1 MEEVKPIISFDEF
14 QKTDF
19 AVGKVLDIVDV
30 PVSEKLY
37 RMTVDF
43 GEGIG
48 VRTIFAGLKKFFTKG
63 KLKNKKF
70 VFVVNLTPR
79 PMPSYVKT
87 SDGQA
92 RQEESQGMMLVIE
105 EGEEILLFPAPK
117 AAKEG
122 ARLG

>member
-1 MEEVKPIISFDEF
+1 MEEIKPIISFDEF
-14 QKTDF
+14 QKTDL
-19 AVGKVLDIVDV
+19 AVGKVLDVVDV
-30 PVSEKLY
+30 PVSGKLY

-48 VRTIFAGLKKFFTKG
+48 TRTIFAGLKKFFTKG

-70 VFVVNLTPR
+70 VFIVNLAPR
-79 PMPSYVKT
+79 QMP
-87 SDGQA
+87 DG
-92 RQEESQGMMLVIE
+92 ESQGMMLVIE